1 MAWSW
6 LSGMARWSLP
16 LAVACGASA
25 AAVVT
30 ACEEAPPAKVP
41 SAAEL
46 EQTDLPWPLP
56 LPSTS
61 MEIPRELRA
70 PAEAG
75 NHLTRP
81 ADWLSSALREAGYRD
96 LNWYD
101 IPGGF
106 ALVTGLELIDD
117 QGLAMAHPDPALRFG
132 AIYPPLGFFTMR
144 FWSQLLAER
153 TGRFRLFVFVVIDQ
167 PFGYSKDVTDP
178 EVVWKHPAQELPL
191 SRADLPYRPQD
202 KWYVLVYELEH
213 PPGTDHAKLVE
224 HPSDPALHLT
234 KSGVAAALEREATAD
249 GGEVVAPDG
258 GSEQ

>member
-1 MAWSW
+1 MACPC
-6 LSGMARWSLP
+6 LRRYLLP
-16 LAVACGASA
+16 LIAVSVTA
-25 AAVVT
+25 ALVAVS
-30 ACEEAPPAKVP
+30 ACEEAPPAKSP
-41 SAAEL
+41 SGEL

-56 LPSTS
+56 VPSTS

-75 NHLTRP
+75 AHLTRA
-81 ADWLSSALREAGYRD
+81 ADWLSHALRDTGYRD
-96 LNWYD
+96 LSWYD
-101 IPGGF
+101 VPGGF

-117 QGLAMAHPDPALRFG
+117 QGLAMAHPDPAVRFS
-132 AIYPPLGFFTMR
+132 AIYPPRGFFTMR
-144 FWSQLLAER
+144 FWSELLAGR

-178 EVVWKHPAQELPL
+178 EVVWKHPAEELPL
-191 SRADLPYRPQD
+191 SRADLIYKPQD

-213 PPGTDHAKLVE
+213 PAGTDHARLVE
-224 HPSDPALHLT
+224 HPSDPGLHLT
-234 KSGVAAALEREATAD
+234 KSGIAAALEREATGD